1 VLRGTAE
8 GTALL
13 PIGDSGNQ
21 ALYVRS
27 RQPVVFTRD

>member
-1 VLRGTAE
+1 MLRGAAE
-8 GTALL
+8 GTALP
-13 PIGDSGNQ
+13 PIGGGGSR